1 MPSVVMVSATAVQ
14 VWVVTTAHERC
25 VSAIAP
31 DMARVATR
39 ELAIA
44 KMAGKAVTVNRK
56 HANNSAMHWTE
67 EL

>member
-1 MPSVVMVSATAVQ
+1 
-14 VWVVTTAHERC
+14 
-25 VSAIAP
+25 
-31 DMARVATR
+31 MARVATR